1 MAKRKLTSLRSVLL
15 RYLLLC
21 GGGCA
26 LILVLWWVIFMQL
39 INIGFLLPA
48 VASAQACADA
58 RETVASMTAD
68 TFDSLQ
74 ISDLCRWAVVQN
86 DTVLQTNM
94 TARQL
99 KIALNDFHG
108 GSGNLGYTQ
117 YQYDVKMADGSFCL
131 LQYDYATPYADPA
144 LRDTLP
150 DFQTC
155 YFVLLA
161 ALILVWLGWQ
171 THCTVRVFAAETACL
186 DRAVDAIAAQ
196 QPERIDADGAR
207 LREFSATLHAMQT
220 MGRELTDSLQSQ
232 WRMEQQRAEQ
242 IAALT
247 HDLKTPLSII
257 QGNADLLAEDA
268 LSADQQT
275 QVEAILRGTDRAQQ
289 YLAALRTACAPPATG
304 ETFPSHTL
312 VSELAETARA
322 LCAPAG
328 VQLILNEQWQGTL
341 CAAQC
346 DLLRAAENLLDNAV
360 RYTPRGGTVT
370 LLVTKEKQDFILRV
384 TDTGPGFT
392 AEALARAGELL
403 YTEAARS
410 DTAHQG
416 FGLYFARR
424 VALSHSGTL
433 RLSNTPGGCAE
444 LRLPICEQIEK

>member
-94 TARQL
+94 DDRHL
-99 KIALNDFHG
+99 KIALNAFHG
-108 GSGNLGYTQ
+108 GSGNPG
-117 YQYDVKMADGSFCL
+117 YQYDVEMADGSFCL

-155 YFVLLA
+155 YILLLA
-161 ALILVWLGWQ
+161 VLILVWLGWQ
-171 THCTVRVFAAETACL
+171 THCTVRVFAAETARL
-186 DRAVDAIAAQ
+186 HRAVDAIAAQ
-196 QPERIDADGAR
+196 QPERIDADGAH
-207 LREFSATLHAMQT
+207 LREFSATLQAMQT

-289 YLAALRTACAPPATG
+289 YLAALRTACAPPAAW

-312 VSELAETARA
+312 VSALAETARA

-392 AEALARAGELL
+392 PEALAKAGEML
-403 YTEAARS
+403 YTDAARS
-410 DTAHQG
+410 DAAHQG
-416 FGLYFARR
+416 LGLYFARK
-424 VALSHSGTL
+424 VAQSHGGVL
-433 RLSNTPGGCAE
+433 VLSNLPAAHGACAE
-444 LRLPICEQIEK
+444 LRLPICE

>member
-1 MAKRKLTSLRSVLL
+1 MEKRKLTSLRTVLL

-26 LILVLWWVIFMQL
+26 LILVLWWIIFMQL

-48 VASAQACADA
+48 VASAQACSEA
-58 RETVASMTAD
+58 RETVAAVTAE
-68 TFDSLQ
+68 TFDSNQ
-74 ISDLCRWAVVQN
+74 ISDLCRWAVVQD

-186 DRAVDAIAAQ
+186 HRAVDAIAAQ

-220 MGRELTDSLQSQ
+220 MGRELTDSL
-232 WRMEQQRAEQ
+232 
-242 IAALT
+242 
-247 HDLKTPLSII
+247 
-257 QGNADLLAEDA
+257 
-268 LSADQQT
+268 
-275 QVEAILRGTDRAQQ
+275 
-289 YLAALRTACAPPATG
+289 
-304 ETFPSHTL
+304 
-312 VSELAETARA
+312 
-322 LCAPAG
+322 
-328 VQLILNEQWQGTL
+328 
-341 CAAQC
+341 
-346 DLLRAAENLLDNAV
+346 
-360 RYTPRGGTVT
+360 
-370 LLVTKEKQDFILRV
+370 
-384 TDTGPGFT
+384 
-392 AEALARAGELL
+392 
-403 YTEAARS
+403 
-410 DTAHQG
+410 
-416 FGLYFARR
+416 
-424 VALSHSGTL
+424 
-433 RLSNTPGGCAE
+433 
-444 LRLPICEQIEK
+444 

>member
-26 LILVLWWVIFMQL
+26 LILVLWWGIFMRL
-39 INIGFLLPA
+39 IDVGFLLPA
-48 VASAQACADA
+48 VASAKACADA

-99 KIALNDFHG
+99 KIALNTFHG

-131 LQYDYATPYADPA
+131 LQYDYVVPYADPA
-144 LRDTLP
+144 LRNTLP

-155 YFVLLA
+155 YILLLA
-161 ALILVWLGWQ
+161 VLILAWLGWQ
-171 THCTVRVFAAETACL
+171 THCTVRAFAAETARL
-186 DRAVDAIAAQ
+186 NAAVDAIAARQ
-196 QPERIDADGAR
+196 LEHIDTDGVRI
-207 LREFSATLHAMQT
+207 REFSATLQALQT
-220 MGRELTDSLQSQ
+220 MGRELTGSLQTQ
-232 WRMEQQRAEQ
+232 WRMEQQRTEQ

-312 VSELAETARA
+312 VCELAETARA

-392 AEALARAGELL
+392 PEALAKAGEML
-403 YTEAARS
+403 YTDAARS
-410 DTAHQG
+410 NAAHQG
-416 FGLYFARR
+416 LGLYFARK
-424 VALSHSGTL
+424 VAQSHGGVL
-433 RLSNTPGGCAE
+433 VLSNLPAAHGACAE
-444 LRLPICEQIEK
+444 LRLPICE

>member
-94 TARQL
+94 TNRQL
-99 KIALNDFHG
+99 KIALNSYHG

-131 LQYDYATPYADPA
+131 LQYDYATPYTDPA

-161 ALILVWLGWQ
+161 ALILV
-171 THCTVRVFAAETACL
+171 
-186 DRAVDAIAAQ
+186 
-196 QPERIDADGAR
+196 
-207 LREFSATLHAMQT
+207 
-220 MGRELTDSLQSQ
+220 
-232 WRMEQQRAEQ
+232 
-242 IAALT
+242 
-247 HDLKTPLSII
+247 
-257 QGNADLLAEDA
+257 
-268 LSADQQT
+268 
-275 QVEAILRGTDRAQQ
+275 
-289 YLAALRTACAPPATG
+289 
-304 ETFPSHTL
+304 
-312 VSELAETARA
+312 
-322 LCAPAG
+322 
-328 VQLILNEQWQGTL
+328 
-341 CAAQC
+341 
-346 DLLRAAENLLDNAV
+346 
-360 RYTPRGGTVT
+360 
-370 LLVTKEKQDFILRV
+370 
-384 TDTGPGFT
+384 
-392 AEALARAGELL
+392 
-403 YTEAARS
+403 
-410 DTAHQG
+410 
-416 FGLYFARR
+416 
-424 VALSHSGTL
+424 
-433 RLSNTPGGCAE
+433 
-444 LRLPICEQIEK
+444 

>member
-1 MAKRKLTSLRSVLL
+1 MEKRKLTSLRTVLL

-48 VASAQACADA
+48 VASAQACSEA
-58 RETVASMTAD
+58 RETVAAVTTE
-68 TFDSLQ
+68 TFDSNQ
-74 ISDLCRWAVVQN
+74 ISDLCRWAVVQ
-86 DTVLQTNM
+86 DGTVLQTNM

-99 KIALNDFHG
+99 KIALNAFHG

-289 YLAALRTACAPPATG
+289 YLAALRTACAPPATR

-312 VSELAETARA
+312 VSALAETARA

-392 AEALARAGELL
+392 PEALAKAGEML
-403 YTEAARS
+403 YTDAARS
-410 DTAHQG
+410 DAAHQG
-416 FGLYFARR
+416 LGLYFARK
-424 VALSHSGTL
+424 VAQSHGGVL
-433 RLSNTPGGCAE
+433 VLSNLPAAHGACAE
-444 LRLPICEQIEK
+444 LRLPICE

>member
-15 RYLLLC
+15 RYLFLC

-39 INIGFLLPA
+39 INSGFLLPA

-58 RETVASMTAD
+58 RETVAAVTAE
-68 TFDSLQ
+68 TFDSNQ

-94 TARQL
+94 DDRHL
-99 KIALNDFHG
+99 KIALNAFH

-186 DRAVDAIAAQ
+186 HRAVDAIAAQ
-196 QPERIDADGAR
+196 QPERIDADGAH

-289 YLAALRTACAPPATG
+289 YMAALRTACAPPATV

-346 DLLRAAENLLDNAV
+346 DLLRATENLLDNAV

-370 LLVTKEKQDFILRV
+370 LLVTKEKQDFVLRV

-392 AEALARAGELL
+392 PEALAKAGEML
-403 YTEAARS
+403 YTDAARS
-410 DTAHQG
+410 DAAHQG
-416 FGLYFARR
+416 LGLYFARK
-424 VALSHSGTL
+424 VAQSHGGVL
-433 RLSNTPGGCAE
+433 VLSNLPAAHGACAE
-444 LRLPICEQIEK
+444 LRLPICE

>member
-15 RYLLLC
+15 RYLFLC

-39 INIGFLLPA
+39 INSGFLLPA

-58 RETVASMTAD
+58 RETVAAVTAE
-68 TFDSLQ
+68 TFDSNQ

-94 TARQL
+94 DDRHL
-99 KIALNDFHG
+99 KIALNAFH

-155 YFVLLA
+155 YMLLLA
-161 ALILVWLGWQ
+161 LLVIAWLGWQ

-186 DRAVDAIAAQ
+186 HRAVDAIAAQ
-196 QPERIDADGAR
+196 QPERIDADGAH

-289 YLAALRTACAPPATG
+289 YMAALRTACAPPATV

-328 VQLILNEQWQGTL
+328 VQLILSEQWQGTL

-346 DLLRAAENLLDNAV
+346 DLLRATENLLDNAV

-370 LLVTKEKQDFILRV
+370 LLVTKEKQDFVLRV

-392 AEALARAGELL
+392 PEALAKAGEML
-403 YTEAARS
+403 YTDAARS
-410 DTAHQG
+410 DAAHQG
-416 FGLYFARR
+416 LGLYFARK
-424 VALSHSGTL
+424 VAQSHGGVL
-433 RLSNTPGGCAE
+433 VLSNLPAAHGACAE
-444 LRLPICEQIEK
+444 LRLPICE

>member
-94 TARQL
+94 DDRHL
-99 KIALNDFHG
+99 KIALNAFHG
-108 GSGNLGYTQ
+108 GSGNPG

-155 YFVLLA
+155 YILLLA
-161 ALILVWLGWQ
+161 VLILVWLGWQ

-186 DRAVDAIAAQ
+186 HRAVDAIAAQ
-196 QPERIDADGAR
+196 QPERIDADGAH
-207 LREFSATLHAMQT
+207 LREFSATLQAMQT

-289 YLAALRTACAPPATG
+289 YLAALRTACAPSAAG
-304 ETFPSHTL
+304 ETFSSHTL

-392 AEALARAGELL
+392 PEALAKAGEML
-403 YTEAARS
+403 YTDAARS
-410 DTAHQG
+410 DAAHQG
-416 FGLYFARR
+416 LGLYFARK
-424 VALSHSGTL
+424 VAQSHGGVL
-433 RLSNTPGGCAE
+433 VLSNLPAAHGACAE
-444 LRLPICEQIEK
+444 LRLPICE

>member
-1 MAKRKLTSLRSVLL
+1 M
-15 RYLLLC
+15 
-21 GGGCA
+21 
-26 LILVLWWVIFMQL
+26 
-39 INIGFLLPA
+39 
-48 VASAQACADA
+48 
-58 RETVASMTAD
+58 
-68 TFDSLQ
+68 
-74 ISDLCRWAVVQN
+74 
-86 DTVLQTNM
+86 
-94 TARQL
+94 
-99 KIALNDFHG
+99 
-108 GSGNLGYTQ
+108 
-117 YQYDVKMADGSFCL
+117 
-131 LQYDYATPYADPA
+131 
-144 LRDTLP
+144 
-150 DFQTC
+150 
-155 YFVLLA
+155 
-161 ALILVWLGWQ
+161 
-171 THCTVRVFAAETACL
+171 
-186 DRAVDAIAAQ
+186 DAIAAQ
-196 QPERIDADGAR
+196 QPERIDADGAH

-289 YLAALRTACAPPATG
+289 YLAALRTACAPPAAG
-304 ETFPSHTL
+304 KTFPSHTL

-392 AEALARAGELL
+392 AGGPRQRRGSCSTPTPPAVTQPTRAWGCILHEKS
-403 YTEAARS
+403 RNP
-410 DTAHQG
+410 TAVCW
-416 FGLYFARR
+416 FYPTFPLRTVPVPSCACRFANS
-424 VALSHSGTL
+424 A
-433 RLSNTPGGCAE
+433 
-444 LRLPICEQIEK
+444 

>member
-1 MAKRKLTSLRSVLL
+1 MAKRKLTSLRTVLL

-21 GGGCA
+21 GCGCA
-26 LILVLWWVIFMQL
+26 LILVLWWIIFMQL

-48 VASAQACADA
+48 VASAQACSEA
-58 RETVASMTAD
+58 RETVAAVTAE
-68 TFDSLQ
+68 TFDSNQ

-99 KIALNDFHG
+99 KIALNAFHG
-108 GSGNLGYTQ
+108 GSGNPG

-155 YFVLLA
+155 YILLLA
-161 ALILVWLGWQ
+161 VLILVWLGWQ
-171 THCTVRVFAAETACL
+171 THCTVRVFAAETARL
-186 DRAVDAIAAQ
+186 HRAVDAIAAQ
-196 QPERIDADGAR
+196 QPERIDADGAH
-207 LREFSATLHAMQT
+207 LREFSATLQAMQT

-289 YLAALRTACAPPATG
+289 YLAALRTACAPSAAG
-304 ETFPSHTL
+304 ETFSSHIL
-312 VSELAETARA
+312 VSTLAETARA

-328 VQLILNEQWQGTL
+328 VQFVLDEQWQGTL

-392 AEALARAGELL
+392 PEALAKAGEML
-403 YTEAARS
+403 YTDAARS
-410 DTAHQG
+410 DAAHQG
-416 FGLYFARR
+416 LGLYFARK
-424 VALSHSGTL
+424 VAQSHGGVL
-433 RLSNTPGGCAE
+433 VLSNLPAAHGACAE
-444 LRLPICEQIEK
+444 LRLPICE